1 MPHRLRLPQCLL
13 LPGPSPRACAQC
25 LSLQSLQKPYQIRY
39 CQLLY
44 KFSQLH
50 AEGGT
55 IAQQVMGFCHP
66 QRAHAWEAHFWAVTM
81 PLSKHQARTEMKDK
95 SCVQGKMLVGG
106 ELAEPE
112 GKLTK
117 AQKKNLKRLEKKVAA
132 RATTDA
138 SVASSE
144 V

>member
-1 MPHRLRLPQCLL
+1 M
-13 LPGPSPRACAQC
+13 
-25 LSLQSLQKPYQIRY
+25 K
-39 CQLLY
+39 Y
-44 KFSQLH
+44 K
-50 AEGGT
+50 
-55 IAQQVMGFCHP
+55 
-66 QRAHAWEAHFWAVTM
+66 
-81 PLSKHQARTEMKDK
+81 D
-95 SCVQGKMLVGG
+95 CVQGKVLVGG

-144 V
+144 VCTPSIHNEQMDSKLESAGFSIAK

>member
-1 MPHRLRLPQCLL
+1 
-13 LPGPSPRACAQC
+13 
-25 LSLQSLQKPYQIRY
+25 
-39 CQLLY
+39 
-44 KFSQLH
+44 
-50 AEGGT
+50 
-55 IAQQVMGFCHP
+55 
-66 QRAHAWEAHFWAVTM
+66 
-81 PLSKHQARTEMKDK
+81 MKDK
-95 SCVQGKMLVGG
+95 SCVQGKVLVGG

-144 V
+144 VCIPFICVTHKRRVHSALTA